1 MKELLQEIERI
12 INLARD
18 RHNVKVDKIYI
29 MNFCTQVAM
38 LNSRIESFFSLP
50 VVTLDLKDNLVANPI
65 TQSFANEIPSFIS
78 VIAGNLR

>member
-1 MKELLQEIERI
+1 
-12 INLARD
+12 
-18 RHNVKVDKIYI
+18 
-29 MNFCTQVAM
+29 MNFCAQVAM